1 MVKIS
6 YSKKISVEDLN
17 RLLRE
22 LISVTENKNKSI
34 TVEDIPV
41 PLSFNKI
48 LELELDLEIG
58 DDENELELS
67 LTWSKS
73 KGDETGREMTKAIEE
88 LGEAPNVEVGTAPLK
103 IVENLN
109 KIPEPVVEEKS
120 IPAEQAELR
129 EEESL
134 NVEKKLEEVIS
145 MLSSQDTEEIKE
157 EEESDFKPQGNLLKI
172 AEEQPDLGV
181 EEDSKSGLQVE
192 IPEYKSVADSSS
204 TALEEPELEVE
215 KSEVE
220 TSEEENSTEELEKIL
235 KALKESQLTE
245 EEKKD

>member
-6 YSKKISVEDLN
+6 YSKKVSVEDFT

-22 LISVTENKNKSI
+22 LISVAENKNKSI

-58 DDENELELS
+58 DDEKELELS

-73 KGDETGREMTKAIEE
+73 EGGGTGQEMTKAIEK
-88 LGEAPNVEVGTAPLK
+88 LGEAPNVEVETAPLK
-103 IVENLN
+103 IVEDVS
-109 KIPEPVVEEKS
+109 KISEPVVEENS
-120 IPAEQAELR
+120 IPADRAELR

-134 NVEKKLEEVIS
+134 NIEKKLEEVIS
-145 MLSSQDTEEIKE
+145 TLSSQDTEELKE
-157 EEESDFKPQGNLLKI
+157 EEEIDFTPQGNLLKI
-172 AEEQPDLGV
+172 AEEQSSLGV
-181 EEDSKSGLQVE
+181 EEDSKSGLKVE

-204 TALEEPELEVE
+204 TTVEPELEVE

-245 EEKKD
+245 DEKKDH